1 MLWLQPA
8 KMINKNKCFSF
19 LSFFLGGGG
28 GGVGG
33 FKRVHD
39 NSNTVS
45 YLNLWSNDRKLGHSE
60 AGAHTT
66 NNTDL
71 GKLKN
76 NGKSKT

>member
-1 MLWLQPA
+1 
-8 KMINKNKCFSF
+8 MINKNKCFSF
-19 LSFFLGGGG
+19 LSFFFGW

-33 FKRVHD
+33 LNRVHD

-45 YLNLWSNDRKLGHSE
+45 YLNLRSNDRKLSHSE

>member
-1 MLWLQPA
+1 MFF
-8 KMINKNKCFSF
+8 FSF
-19 LSFFLGGGG
+19 FFFWGG

-33 FKRVHD
+33 FNRVHD

-45 YLNLWSNDRKLGHSE
+45 YLNLRSNDRKLSHSE

>member
-19 LSFFLGGGG
+19 LFFFFGGW
-28 GGVGG
+28 GGVGV
-33 FKRVHD
+33 FNRVHD

-45 YLNLWSNDRKLGHSE
+45 YLNLRSNDRKLSHSE

>member
-8 KMINKNKCFSF
+8 KMINKNVF
-19 LSFFLGGGG
+19 LFFLFGW

-33 FKRVHD
+33 FNRVHD

-45 YLNLWSNDRKLGHSE
+45 YLNLWSNDRKLSHSE

>member
-8 KMINKNKCFSF
+8 KMINKNVF
-19 LSFFLGGGG
+19 LLFLFFWGGW

-33 FKRVHD
+33 FNRVHD

-45 YLNLWSNDRKLGHSE
+45 YLNLWSNDRKLSHSE